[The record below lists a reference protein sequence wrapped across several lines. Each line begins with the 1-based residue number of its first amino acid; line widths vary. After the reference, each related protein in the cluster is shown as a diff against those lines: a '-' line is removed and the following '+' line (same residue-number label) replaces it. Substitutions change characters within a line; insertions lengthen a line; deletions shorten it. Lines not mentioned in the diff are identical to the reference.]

1 MYKYY
6 RSIDKLMISSI
17 NRAGQSASSFS
28 TIAGFQLDHL
38 TEVDYKKMPWKNGLG
53 TTTEIAISLP
63 PPLPLSN
70 NTNPSNKV
78 VSPLSAPLSSVPAA
92 AAAAPFKW
100 RVSRAKVASDGP
112 FSLFPNIDRSLIVL
126 PGGGAGIAMK
136 SKNASNGEVSEHSLL
151 PLQPVSDQP

>member
-1 MYKYY
+1 MYKYC

-17 NRAGQSASSFS
+17 NRAGQPASSFS

-38 TEVDYKKMPWKNGLG
+38 TEADYKKMPWKNGLG
-53 TTTEIAISLP
+53 TTTELAISLP
-63 PPLPLSN
+63 PPPLSN
-70 NTNPSNKV
+70 NISPSNKV
-78 VSPLSAPLSSVPAA
+78 VSPLGAPLSSVPA

-112 FSLFPNIDRSLIVL
+112 FSLFPNIDRCLIVL

-136 SKNASNGEVSEHSLL
+136 SKQSLNGEVSGHSCLL